1 MTDLLQLY
9 EQAPTLPEAGDL
21 RQTLVPMLEGLSRA
35 LGYRRAL
42 VALYDQQRG
51 ALRGSIG
58 LNVPESIAEALEVPL
73 AESDDPLVR
82 ALVTGAP
89 QRVDDVKADT
99 RMREHNRAL
108 LLELDMGSFIVA
120 PLRHGLSSAGDERTM
135 PPVIWQGQE
144 LPSMAVVLLSKDERI
159 TDQDIDR
166 LMPFATQA
174 GVALAR
180 ASNVEMLRSSAE
192 QYAIE
197 KEWLWWMLTAVD
209 DPVVLT
215 DAQNDIIYQN
225 VRAEQIFRAR
235 PDDSEGKRH
244 AISMNNFLFTAAL
257 STWSLEQAGNRTG
270 RDLTLVD
277 PIEGTELLFEALNY
291 PSTNYVTG
299 ERGMVSVLKNVSQLR
314 QAAEQI
320 QENVQRL
327 QSADE
332 EIRLER
338 DRLNL
343 ILSSVPNPILVV
355 DNDNQIIRMNEQ
367 AQRLL
372 PPVSSN
378 TPMVM
383 PVSRRDQ
390 IAAANGAKLT
400 SFLAQLRIEYAQVKS
415 GELALIHPDSE
426 ETLEMWVTASEIRDR
441 WGVVTAVAAVLQNL
455 APLRELERRRVE
467 QALFQS
473 EKLAATGRLA
483 ASIAH
488 EINNPLEAI
497 KNSLYILVNKV
508 DPNDPNYKFLDIAKR
523 ETERVSRIL
532 SQLLGF
538 YRPTATMRPTDIN
551 GLVEEAEGL
560 VEKHLRQRNVRLVNE
575 MSPDLPAV
583 VASGDQLKQVVLNLL
598 LNAQDAMPEGGQ
610 IFVSTHVSHEAD
622 PAFLLSESVHIV
634 IRDTGKGIE
643 EEHMPHIFE
652 PFFSTKSEAKGTGLG
667 LWVSFGIVRNHG
679 GNIRVRSRP
688 GKGTTFTISLPIGG
702 PPADATPEG

>member
-35 LGYRRAL
+35 LGYKRAL
-42 VALYDQQRG
+42 VALYDRTRG
-51 ALRGSIG
+51 TLRGSIG
-58 LNVPESIAEALEVPL
+58 LNVPESIAEALAVPVTD
-73 AESDDPLVR
+73 ESNPIVA
-82 ALVTGAP
+82 ALLTGTP
-89 QRVDDVKADT
+89 QRVDDVQAEK
-99 RMREHNRAL
+99 RMHEHNRAL
-108 LLELDMGSFIVA
+108 LLELGMSQLIVA
-120 PLRHGLSSAGDERTM
+120 PLSHGTSGDGGRQQSARQPND
-135 PPVIWQGQE
+135 PPAMG
-144 LPSMAVVLLSKDERI
+144 VVLLSKEERI
-159 TDQDIDR
+159 TDQDIER

-180 ASNVEMLRSSAE
+180 TSDVEVLRSSAE
-192 QYAIE
+192 QHAIE
-197 KEWLWWMLTAVD
+197 KEWLWWMLTGVD

-257 STWSLEQAGNRTG
+257 STWSLEQAGSRSS
-270 RDLTLVD
+270 RELTLVD
-277 PIEGTELLFEALNY
+277 PIEGSELLFEVITQPA
-291 PSTNYVTG
+291 TNYVTG
-299 ERGMVSVLKNVSQLR
+299 ERGMVSVLKNVTQLR

-332 EIRLER
+332 EIRVER

-343 ILSSVPNPILVV
+343 ILGSVPNPILVV
-355 DNDNQIIRMNEQ
+355 DNDNQIITMNER

-372 PPVSSN
+372 PPVN
-378 TPMVM
+378 PDAPLVM

-390 IAAANGAKLT
+390 IAASNGAKLT
-400 SFLAQLRIEYAQVKS
+400 SFLAQLRLEPRQVKS
-415 GELALIHPDSE
+415 GELALTDPDSE
-426 ETLEMWVTASEIRDR
+426 EILEMWVTASEIRDS
-441 WGVVTAVAAVLQNL
+441 WGLVTAVAAVLQDL

-508 DPNDPNYKFLDIAKR
+508 PKDDPNYKFLDIAKR

-538 YRPTATMRPTDIN
+538 YRPAASMKPTDVNALI
-551 GLVEEAEGL
+551 EEAESL
-560 VEKHLRQRNVRLVNE
+560 VEKHLRQRNVRVYNE
-575 MSPDLPAV
+575 LSKDLPLV
-583 VASGDQLKQVVLNLL
+583 VASADQLKQVVLNLL
-598 LNAQDAMPEGGQ
+598 LNAQEAMPEGGS
-610 IFVSTHVSHEAD
+610 IYVSTHVSHEAD
-622 PAFLLSESVHIV
+622 PAFLLSEAVHIQ

-643 EEHMPHIFE
+643 EEHVPHIFE
-652 PFFSTKSEAKGTGLG
+652 PFFSTKSEGKGTGLG
-667 LWVSFGIVRNHG
+667 LWVSFGIVRSHG

-688 GKGTTFTISLPIGG
+688 GRGTTFTISLPIGG
-702 PPADATPEG
+702 PPADASTEG